1 MIFKNL
7 IFFTFFC
14 LLVYQPL
21 RSQNISISE
30 NINLYYSGE
39 VGGEFWYF
47 PREASDPMLVKSAM
61 TVSGKLDLVFS
72 FAQPFEVRFN
82 QRFQYDPNNA
92 DRNRFEFD
100 DLYIDYY
107 RDWFEIRA
115 GLQILSWKTVESI
128 SYADFLNQTDLESD
142 FLDADKF
149 SQLTVRLR
157 YITGGNEV
165 FELYLMPYM
174 RSTYLPVGKNRYS
187 FGINILNDK
196 KNHIYQSSQKEWRP
210 QVAVSFQTMFLQM
223 IDIRL
228 FYFNGYN
235 RFPGVV
241 PIDSL
246 AKEFVHEYRL
256 VHKAGLTFQGV
267 LDAWLLKGEM
277 VYTNYQKRV
286 MNQLGEYITP
296 EYFAYT
302 LGFEY
307 TFYSL
312 LIDNHDVG
320 TILEIIG
327 DTDSGKKDKELETFR
342 PFHNHLFAGL
352 RYTFNNISDRSILIG
367 SIYNYRNSDVILS
380 FEYSERLFGVFTFTL
395 NYTDIMAT
403 TPPIAL
409 FGHTDRFTAELM
421 YNF

>member
-1 MIFKNL
+1 MIFRYFV
-7 IFFTFFC
+7 FFTFC
-14 LLVYQPL
+14 YLLVYSPL
-21 RSQNISISE
+21 RSQNISISD

-47 PREASDPMLVKSAM
+47 PREAPDPLLVE
-61 TVSGKLDLVFS
+61 TVNTISGQLDFVFR
-72 FAQPFEVRFN
+72 FEQPFGIRLN

-92 DRNRFEFD
+92 DRNRYEFD

-107 RDWFEIRA
+107 KDWFEIRA

-157 YITGGNEV
+157 YITEGNEV
-165 FELYLMPYM
+165 IELYVLPYM
-174 RSTYLPVGKNRYS
+174 RSTYLPVGENRFS
-187 FGINILNDK
+187 FGINVLNDK
-196 KNHIYQSSQKEWRP
+196 KNHMYQSSQKEWRP
-210 QVAVSFQTMFLQM
+210 QVAVSFQTMFLKM
-223 IDIRL
+223 IDTRL

-235 RFPGVV
+235 RFPGLV
-241 PIDSL
+241 PKDSL
-246 AKEFVHEYRL
+246 FTEYVHEYRL
-256 VHKAGLTFQGV
+256 VDKAGFTFQGV

-277 VYTNYQKRV
+277 VYTKYQKKV
-286 MNQLGEYITP
+286 MNQSGQHIIP

-302 LGFEY
+302 FGFEY

-312 LIDNHDVG
+312 LIDNHDIG

-327 DTDSGKKDKELETFR
+327 DTDSGKKAEELETFR

-352 RYTFNNISDRSILIG
+352 RYTFNNVSDRSVLIG
-367 SIYNYRNSDVILS
+367 SIYDYRNSDVILS
-380 FEYSERLFGVFTFTL
+380 FEYSERLFGVFTLKL

-403 TPPIAL
+403 TRPL
-409 FGHTDRFTAELM
+409 DQFGHTDRFTAELM